1 MSVIN
6 ETLENLKHSKKKSSG
21 VFNPSSSAYCEKVI
35 KAEKEWGS
43 KRSYM
48 ISASFA
54 VLVGALFYFAH
65 TFSSSDR
72 NTSSEAPSTA
82 KHWFSSSHFEA
93 NRVSAPKTTYKP
105 TVGIDVVAQKMY
117 YDALTSLNEGNEEQA
132 LQRLSDIMRKYPDFE
147 PAKQAYHTLNA
158 N

>member
-6 ETLENLKHSKKKSSG
+6 ETLENLKHTKKKSSG

-35 KAEKEWGS
+35 RAEKEWGS

-54 VLVGALFYFAH
+54 VLVGALFYFSH
-65 TFSSSDR
+65 TFSSS
-72 NTSSEAPSTA
+72 
-82 KHWFSSSHFEA
+82 HLEA
-93 NRVSAPKTTYKP
+93 NQVSAPKTTYKP

-147 PAKQAYHTLNA
+147 PAKLAYHTLNA